1 MLSNVA
7 SQKHLI
13 PTTPEPS
20 PTLLQIATLGRFDMM
35 YDMQWQPTKWPFLW
49 CITFRSYFWMCR
61 VFWRIQHLSC
71 RHLFWRHLFYPNSLS
86 LPWWDAIREG
96 REAYET
102 ALLSSFHWL
111 LLWMIAGHLLKMN
124 CEFSILKIK
133 SEINPL
139 DLGSYI
145 WESWHIIH
153 HTKPTQGGYME
164 VKGFQD
170 PSTYSWEK

>member
-1 MLSNVA
+1 MTCNDSQPNDHCYGALLSD
-7 SQKHLI
+7 LI
-13 PTTPEPS
+13 FE
-20 PTLLQIATLGRFDMM
+20 
-35 YDMQWQPTKWPFLW
+35 
-49 CITFRSYFWMCR
+49 CV

-71 RHLFWRHLFYPNSLS
+71 RRLFWRHSFYPNSLS

-145 WESWHIIH
+145 WESWHIIY
-153 HTKPTQGGYME
+153 HTKPTQGGYLE

-170 PSTYSWEK
+170 PSTYSWEKYHITIQSNFWTHCIYVCIWPWGVFWKPV